1 MTTTVK
7 LQAIDAD
14 AHVVESERTWDY
26 LDEADAKYRPQL
38 FSSPDNSKSRY
49 WVIDGR
55 IAGLRLPTPSEREL
69 QAMSERAGRNLVTAA
84 DARHLDDVSLRLRH
98 MDELG
103 VDIQVLHN
111 TLWIR
116 DVTQRPEVDRA
127 LCKAWNRWMAEAWKQ
142 SDGRL
147 RWSAVLPLTDLDTAI
162 EMMPWAKE
170 NGAVGVVM
178 KPFEGNRFILDPYF
192 FPYLAAAQEHD
203 LTITIH
209 IANASQSYV
218 EAIASA
224 YDPSGGLP
232 TFRMPTIHACNGLIL
247 SDLPKRFPELRWGFI
262 ESSCQWVPWIMHET
276 SRRAKQSGWPLPA
289 NPFKEF
295 NIYVSAQT
303 DDDFG
308 YVFDSIGDENIV
320 IGTDY
325 GHTDTSSEVDAIETF
340 RNLDNI
346 SEESKRKVLVD
357 NSLALYPLLND
368 A

>member
-7 LQAIDAD
+7 LKAIDAD
-14 AHVVESERTWDY
+14 AHVVESERTWDH
-26 LDEADAKYRPQL
+26 LDAEDEQFRPQL
-38 FSSPDNSKSRY
+38 FSSPDNDKSRY
-49 WVIDGR
+49 WVIDGK

-69 QAMSERAGRNLVTAA
+69 QAMSQRAGRDLVTAA
-84 DARHLDDVSLRLRH
+84 DARHLDDIALRLGH
-98 MDELG
+98 MDQLG

-116 DVTQRPEVDRA
+116 DVTRRPEVDRA
-127 LCKAWNRWMAEAWKQ
+127 LCKSWNRWMAEAWKQ
-142 SDGRL
+142 AGGRL
-147 RWSAVLPLTDLDTAI
+147 RWAAVLPLTDLDAAI

-178 KPFEGNRFILDPYF
+178 KPFEGSRFMLDPYF
-192 FPYLAAAQEHD
+192 FPYLEAAQEHD

-209 IANASQSYV
+209 IANANQAYV
-218 EAIASA
+218 EAMSSP

-232 TFRMPTIHACNGLIL
+232 TFRMPTVHACNALIL

-262 ESSCQWVPWIMHET
+262 ESSSQWAPWVMHET
-276 SRRAKQSGWPLPA
+276 SRRARQSGWKLPD
-289 NPFKEF
+289 NPFKEY

-303 DDDFG
+303 DDDFE
-308 YVFDSIGDENIV
+308 YVFSYIGDENVV

-340 RNLDNI
+340 RGLTTVN
-346 SEESKRKVLVD
+346 EASKQKVLVD
-357 NSLALYPLLND
+357 NAIALYRL
-368 A
+368 